1 MTALEIF
8 ESKKGTKVVLAS
20 NLYKVLG
27 LKSPSFPYQVRQ
39 WLRSYYEFEEG
50 RNRFPELLRDF
61 AHRPGNGTVPE
72 DYYLTLDFAKLIAL
86 RTTSKLRLRYAKILD
101 AVAQGGQ
108 MSLFVGAA

>member
-27 LKSPSFPYQVRQ
+27 LSSPSFPYQVRQ
-39 WLRSYYEFEEG
+39 WLRAYYEFEEG
-50 RNRFPELLRDF
+50 RNRSPELLRDF
-61 AHRPGNGTVPE
+61 AHRPSDGRAPE

-86 RTTSKLRLRYAKILD
+86 RTRSKFKLRYAKILD
-101 AVAQGGQ
+101 AVSQGGQ
-108 MSLFVGAA
+108 MSLFIGAA